1 MGRDCSGHPLRNGS
15 NLDVRALPTGDQGGG
30 RLSSSHRAQTKRGET
45 RSWVL
50 LAICFHASSM
60 HGRVR
65 HSERSL
71 VHNSNPVPPPFPTNN
86 GKELK
91 LSRCQL
97 CPVCP
102 PATCTHMRRDEK
114 LRPAPQLTPELLLR
128 NGWAAR
134 HGISQVSLAQSRLM
148 LFRSE
153 EYRDRSGDFQP
164 QGDTSRKISTA
175 VLPTTRRA
183 PRSTTPPF
191 PIDAHHHLN
200 GATSDSRERRQT
212 GAAPGRGKVCKL
224 AKRRGGA
231 LPRERSVLT
240 NNALV
245 IYLSAVE
252 IHGDFGAA
260 PVRRKVNVR
269 K

>member
-1 MGRDCSGHPLRNGS
+1 
-15 NLDVRALPTGDQGGG
+15 
-30 RLSSSHRAQTKRGET
+30 
-45 RSWVL
+45 
-50 LAICFHASSM
+50 
-60 HGRVR
+60 
-65 HSERSL
+65 
-71 VHNSNPVPPPFPTNN
+71 
-86 GKELK
+86 
-91 LSRCQL
+91 
-97 CPVCP
+97 
-102 PATCTHMRRDEK
+102 MRRDEK

-224 AKRRGGA
+224 AKRRGGGT
-231 LPRERSVLT
+231 PTREISLDQQRPG
-240 NNALV
+240 
-245 IYLSAVE
+245 YLSVS
-252 IHGDFGAA
+252 
-260 PVRRKVNVR
+260 RRDSWGFRCGTCATEGKR
-269 K
+269 P